1 MKKFLLF
8 ALAAFT
14 LVACEPKP
22 EPEVDGNKPG
32 TEQPGDEPEK
42 PGDKPGDEPAGSPYA
57 EFAQLNGSAYYVF
70 FLQAGATE
78 YIGNKVIYNF
88 GPNDNAGQGSRW
100 LYIWED
106 TFVGGTAVGAD
117 PFDQAEGWTALA
129 QCQGGTWAGMGLCV
143 AINDANNTS
152 GAGAAEDLAALTA
165 IQDHITNYEEWY
177 LAVALKNSV
186 QDAAYDFMLIGS
198 NVPDATGKGVETGN
212 GVVNVKPAATGE
224 WVYLEYKLSEIAGLE
239 FGDFATNGANIL
251 TVVANPYKS
260 GVQLDLG
267 YAFLYKK

>member
-22 EPEVDGNKPG
+22 EPEIEKPG
-32 TEQPGDEPEK
+32 TEQPGDEPE
-42 PGDKPGDEPAGSPYA
+42 KPGDEPAGSPYA

-78 YIGNKVIYNF
+78 YLGNKVIYNF

-100 LYIWED
+100 LYIWD
-106 TFVGGTAVGAD
+106 NTFVGGTAVGPD

-129 QCQGGTWAGMGLCV
+129 QGTVGWAGAGLCV

-165 IQDHITNYEEWY
+165 IQDHITNYDEWY
-177 LAVALKNSV
+177 LALALKNSV

-198 NVPDATGKGVETGN
+198 NVPDANGKGVESGN

-251 TVVANPYKS
+251 TVVANPYMS

-267 YAFLYKK
+267 YVFLYKK

>member
-14 LVACEPKP
+14 LVACEPKS
-22 EPEVDGNKPG
+22 EPEIDGNKPG

-100 LYIWED
+100 LYIWD
-106 TFVGGTAVGAD
+106 NTFVGGTAVGPD

-129 QCQGGTWAGMGLCV
+129 QGTGGWAGAGLCV

-165 IQDHITNYEEWY
+165 IQNHITNYEEWY
-177 LAVALKNSV
+177 LAVALKNTLS
-186 QDAAYDFMLIGS
+186 DAAYDFQLIGS
-198 NVPDATGKGVETGN
+198 NVNGTEAGN

-239 FGDFATNGANIL
+239 FGDFTNNGSNIL

-260 GVQLDLG
+260 NAQLDLG